1 MDERDVDEFDCARR
15 KYEPLTSSVR
25 RLVDLTIRSEADERA
40 VAAAEKLIDA
50 ATRLLSRR
58 TLPGSYGIPR
68 TADGRAMP
76 WGNAAIG
83 LRNPIAPPLVLHR
96 APDDSM
102 WCVADLGAAYEGPPG
117 CVHGGVSALVL
128 DQLLGAVAQR
138 PGEPAV
144 TGTLTVRYLRPVPLG
159 RIRGEASVRSHEG
172 VKTFA
177 SGRIVVAR
185 QPAVLADGVFIRPGS
200 RS

>member
-1 MDERDVDEFDCARR
+1 M
-15 KYEPLTSSVR
+15 
-25 RLVDLTIRSEADERA
+25 
-40 VAAAEKLIDA
+40 
-50 ATRLLSRR
+50 
-58 TLPGSYGIPR
+58 
-68 TADGRAMP
+68 
-76 WGNAAIG
+76 
-83 LRNPIAPPLVLHR
+83 
-96 APDDSM
+96 
-102 WCVADLGAAYEGPPG
+102 ADLGAAYEGPPG

-177 SGRIVVAR
+177 SGRIVVAG